1 MLKPIALFS
10 LLLFSSFTFAQS
22 PSWQWGIG
30 AGGNNSDK
38 GMDICVDA
46 NGNSYVTG
54 FLQSSGITFGN
65 FDLDNTLSNNTS
77 DAFLVKFDPSGNA
90 LWAQAIGGTGYQ
102 SGMAVAITPDEGVV
116 MAMTFENTVTVGTQ
130 THTSPGGS
138 ALLVAKFNGD
148 GDVLWSY
155 SAGSESQV
163 YVYDVAVAND
173 GRVAAC
179 GSFTGDNFS
188 SGAGSSNN
196 AGGLD
201 MYVVVLDEDG
211 NAAWSAFAGN
221 GVEESARAVAFTSS
235 GDVVVGGYYTSG
247 SLMIAGSTIINADDN
262 DNDIFL
268 ARYGSDGSGQW
279 AIGQGTT
286 DTETLMDLAI
296 DAQDQIIIA
305 GTFDAP
311 DLDLLGTTLVNTSP
325 NVDDSWIDHFVA
337 KLDGNGALIWAVS
350 GGGTQHEFLSGVA
363 IGADGDVYVCGE
375 FESQNAVF
383 GGSTISASG
392 GSSPYVVKYS
402 ADGEAIWAVTAGG
415 AQSDYSERIAVDA
428 GGGVLVTGWFN
439 GDLELGSNAIESEGD
454 NDVWIGK
461 LGGTVGLS
469 EIEGAQ
475 WATVHVD
482 RLSGLC
488 NVESDRRIDAV
499 LVIDAAGRSVHSSS
513 PGSDRANFILE
524 KAGAYL
530 VKVRSGE
537 LQETLKILR

>member
-1 MLKPIALFS
+1 MLKPIVFFH
-10 LLLFSSFTFAQS
+10 LLFFSSLAFSQD
-22 PSWQWGIG
+22 PSWHWGIG

-38 GMDICVDA
+38 GMAICVDA

-54 FLQSSGITFGN
+54 FFQSGGITFGSI
-65 FDLDNTLSNNTS
+65 DLDNTLSNNTS
-77 DAFLVKFDPSGNA
+77 DAFLVKLDPSGNA
-90 LWAQAIGGTGYQ
+90 LWAHAIGGTGYQ
-102 SGMAVAITPDEGVV
+102 SGMAVATTPDDGVV
-116 MAMTFENTVTVGTQ
+116 MAMPFENTVTVGTQ

-138 ALLVAKFNGD
+138 ALLVAKYNGD
-148 GDVLWSY
+148 GDALWSY

-163 YVYDVAVAND
+163 YVHDVAVSSD

-179 GSFTGDNFS
+179 GSFTGNNFS
-188 SGAGSSNN
+188 SSAGSANN

-221 GVEESARAVAFTSS
+221 SVEESARAVSFTSN

-247 SLMIAGSTIINADDN
+247 SLLIAGSTIINADDN

-268 ARYGSDGSGQW
+268 ARYGANGSGLW
-279 AIGQGTT
+279 AIGQGTN

-296 DAQDQIIIA
+296 DAQDRIVIA

-311 DLDLLGTTLVNTSP
+311 EFDLLGTTLVNTSP

-337 KLDGNGALIWAVS
+337 KLDGSGALIWAVS

-375 FESQNAVF
+375 FESQDAVF
-383 GGSTISASG
+383 GGSTISASS

-402 ADGEAIWAVTAGG
+402 TDGEAIWGVAAGG

-454 NDVWIGK
+454 DDVWIAK

-469 EIEGAQ
+469 ERAGSHF
-475 WATVHVD
+475 ATASMDPV
-482 RLSGLC
+482 SGLC
-488 NVESDRRIDAV
+488 NVQSDRRIDAIV
-499 LVIDAAGRSVHSSS
+499 VIDAAGRSVHSSS
-513 PGSDRANFILE
+513 PRSDRANFVLE
-524 KAGAYL
+524 KVGAYL